1 MTTIPWV
8 EKYRPQEFEGIILSD
23 ANRKILSEI
32 ISTAHFP
39 NILLYGPPGTGK
51 TTTIMNLIRE
61 FQQRHE
67 TISPER
73 IIHLNASD
81 DRGIETIR
89 TQIHDFI
96 HSNHLFKEGM
106 KFVILDEVDYMT
118 ATAQQCLKNMIT
130 SPALNDT
137 QVHLEKVRY
146 CLICNYV
153 SRLDFSLQKEFLKLR
168 FNAMPINHIIKFLSH
183 ICREENLS
191 HCITKPDLSAI
202 QQYYQNDI
210 RSMINYIQ
218 SQSTFLINSKRPL
231 SKTNLKIIQSS
242 TWDECIQNIKK
253 KTEADFIDYI
263 QKTSIL
269 YNTSWNEIIISF
281 LYYYI
286 SKYTISMSDIE
297 TIKDIIHSNYI
308 PNHIR
313 MKHIYFFIR
322 NSIK

>member
-1 MTTIPWV
+1 
-8 EKYRPQEFEGIILSD
+8 
-23 ANRKILSEI
+23 
-32 ISTAHFP
+32 
-39 NILLYGPPGTGK
+39 
-51 TTTIMNLIRE
+51 
-61 FQQRHE
+61 
-67 TISPER
+67 
-73 IIHLNASD
+73 
-81 DRGIETIR
+81 
-89 TQIHDFI
+89 
-96 HSNHLFKEGM
+96 M

-118 ATAQQCLKNMIT
+118 PTAQQCLKNMIT

-168 FNAMPINHIIKFLSH
+168 FNAMPTNDIIKFLSH
-183 ICREENLS
+183 ICSEENLS
-191 HCITKPDLSAI
+191 HCITKPDLIAI

-218 SQSTFLINSKRPL
+218 SQSIFLLNSKKPL
-231 SKTNLKIIQSS
+231 SKTNLKIIQDAV
-242 TWDECIQNIKK
+242 WDECIKYIHKS
-253 KTEADFIDYI
+253 TEAEFVDYI
-263 QKTSIL
+263 QKISIT

-286 SKYTISMSDIE
+286 SKHNCSLSDIN

-313 MKHIYFFIR
+313 MKHIYFFIQ
-322 NSIK
+322 NTTK